1 MFEVSFDTERRDL
14 RKTEEKGLLKR
25 THGGDPVRQ
34 VDFSKPH
41 KVIGKDIEISI
52 VEKDEGKD

>member
-1 MFEVSFDTERRDL
+1 ME
-14 RKTEEKGLLKR
+14 GL
-25 THGGDPVRQ
+25 PVRQ

-41 KVIGKDIEISI
+41 KVTGKDIEISI